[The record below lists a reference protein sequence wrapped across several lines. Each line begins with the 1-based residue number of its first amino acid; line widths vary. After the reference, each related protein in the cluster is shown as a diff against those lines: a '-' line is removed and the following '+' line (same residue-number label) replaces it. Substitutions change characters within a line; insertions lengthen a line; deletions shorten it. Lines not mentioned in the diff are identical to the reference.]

1 MAAALVCMAIQAR
14 RPPHNHAIWPV
25 RRAAEITNMPPDL
38 NVGRVT
44 LSDH

>member
-1 MAAALVCMAIQAR
+1 MGAALVRVAIQAG
-14 RPPHNHAIWPV
+14 PLHNHAIWPV
-25 RRAAEITNMPPDL
+25 LCAAEITNMPPDL